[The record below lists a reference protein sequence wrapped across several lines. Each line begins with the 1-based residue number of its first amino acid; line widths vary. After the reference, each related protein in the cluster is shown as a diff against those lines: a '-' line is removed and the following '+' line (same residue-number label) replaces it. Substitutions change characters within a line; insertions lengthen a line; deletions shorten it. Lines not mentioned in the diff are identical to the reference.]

1 MLHLTLLVSNC
12 FRLYHRTTR
21 GTRSF
26 PICVATWLQQLNLEE
41 DHKTFAILKGLRTAQ
56 EFHLPAEQTD
66 VESLISGVTLSGVE
80 FNTNS
85 VQPST
90 LFFRKFYPAL
100 LNNLLK
106 SKYSILTGNPGISKS
121 WFHWYILYCVVRGDV
136 VNGFNPT
143 LIARLVSNRQL
154 VFIFPKFDRVYC
166 TYSVS
171 IGLALLS
178 KNIQPDEALLL
189 IEPEDSFVEPITIG
203 VQTILTCSPDVRR
216 YKEFQKQGAGKYFMP
231 VWKVEE
237 LQLVADHIHKNTTDR
252 FLKDNLTPEGI
263 KYRYYQFGGIFRYV
277 IPVNDRIIKNA
288 KSEQELSL
296 SNTKPADT
304 FIQGTNIEKRDD
316 NKDNISHFLLQY
328 NVDETISKLAIA
340 CYRVVFSSD

>member
-154 VFIFPKFDRVYC
+154 VFIFPG
-166 TYSVS
+166 S
-171 IGLALLS
+171 IAPTL
-178 KNIQPDEALLL
+178 
-189 IEPEDSFVEPITIG
+189 
-203 VQTILTCSPDVRR
+203 
-216 YKEFQKQGAGKYFMP
+216 
-231 VWKVEE
+231 
-237 LQLVADHIHKNTTDR
+237 
-252 FLKDNLTPEGI
+252 
-263 KYRYYQFGGIFRYV
+263 
-277 IPVNDRIIKNA
+277 
-288 KSEQELSL
+288 
-296 SNTKPADT
+296 
-304 FIQGTNIEKRDD
+304 
-316 NKDNISHFLLQY
+316 
-328 NVDETISKLAIA
+328 
-340 CYRVVFSSD
+340 